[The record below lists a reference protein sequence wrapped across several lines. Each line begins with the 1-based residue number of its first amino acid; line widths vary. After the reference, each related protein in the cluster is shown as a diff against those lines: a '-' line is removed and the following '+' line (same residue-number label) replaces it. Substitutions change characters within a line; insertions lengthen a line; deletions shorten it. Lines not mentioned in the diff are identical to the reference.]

1 MVEQQQPQE
10 EPEARPESADDESQ
24 ETATGDTLQAELDEA
39 VRERSQFKA
48 LAQRAQADLENLRKR
63 KDDERTEVHRAASAH
78 IINKLLPVLD
88 DLQRA
93 LRQAPEDAPDASW
106 VEGIG
111 LIERNLL
118 TVLESSGVTLIE
130 ADGKEFDPR
139 EHEALYSVED
149 SGKEPGTVV
158 SVIQSGYRLHGRVLR
173 AAQVSV
179 AQGEK
184 PDPEKAE
191 PSGDDQA

>member
-1 MVEQQQPQE
+1 MVKEQQPQE
-10 EPEARPESADDESQ
+10 EPEERPESIEDESP
-24 ETATGDTLQAELDEA
+24 EAPTGDSLQAELEEA
-39 VRERSQFKA
+39 VRERGQFKA

-63 KDDERTEVHRAASAH
+63 MDEERTEVHRAASAH
-78 IINKLLPVLD
+78 IITKLLPVLD

-93 LRQAPEDAPDASW
+93 LGQVTKDDKAASW

-118 TVLESSGVTLIE
+118 TLLESSGVTLIE
-130 ADGKEFDPR
+130 ADGKLFDPM

-149 SGKEPGTVV
+149 PDKEPGTVV
-158 SVIQSGYRLHGRVLR
+158 SVIRSGYRFHGGVLR

-179 AQGEK
+179 AQGDE
-184 PDPEKAE
+184 PEQAE
-191 PSGDDQA
+191 PSDDDEA